1 MKLFILEMFS
11 VPKQYTELRAI
22 DLCRLLGLC
31 ALIICGLSA
40 CAGQATNVLVVGQ
53 PKAVAGTSTVDMLV
67 ASTRAPTVI
76 PGQVFGGDR
85 GLASFAEIEVSIP
98 PHRSSGTIQWPSKLP
113 ANPATDFTAVKV
125 DVVDRSDIIDA
136 LHRRLTRSRNRN
148 VLLFVHGF
156 NNRFDAAVYRFA
168 QIVHDSG
175 TDAVPV
181 LFTWPSAGELT
192 AYGYDRD
199 SATYSRTALEKTL
212 DYLIQDKSVASVSIL
227 AHSMGNWVTLE
238 ALRQMAIRRGSI
250 PKKVENV
257 MLASAD
263 VDIDVFE
270 TQVADMGTQ
279 RPAFTVFVA
288 SDDRA
293 LEASKILW
301 QSKSR
306 LGDINPNVQPYAG
319 YMKAHNIDI
328 VNLSDVKTSGF
339 IHHDKFAASGEI
351 VSLIGKQ
358 IATGQPISDES
369 IGLTDVIAMGAAQ
382 TALKATTLARPLR
395 LGSSVQ

>member
-1 MKLFILEMFS
+1 MRR
-11 VPKQYTELRAI
+11 QYTRRQWIGSSSVLAAY
-22 DLCRLLGLC
+22 LF
-31 ALIICGLSA
+31 IICGLSG
-40 CAGQATNVLVVGQ
+40 CASQATNVLVVAPQ
-53 PKAVAGTSTVDMLV
+53 KAVAGTSTVDMLV
-67 ASTRAPTVI
+67 ASTRAPTLV
-76 PGQVFGGDR
+76 PGQIFGGER
-85 GLASFAEIEVSIP
+85 GLGSFAEVDVSIP
-98 PHRSSGTIQWPSKLP
+98 PHRRSGTIQWPSRLP
-113 ANPATDFTAVKV
+113 ANPATDFTTTKV
-125 DVVDRSDIIDA
+125 DVVDRSDIVA
-136 LHRRLTRSRNRN
+136 VLNRRLARSSNRN

-175 TDAVPV
+175 TEAVPV
-181 LFTWPSAGELT
+181 MFTWPSAGELT

-270 TQVADMGTQ
+270 TQVADMGPQ
-279 RPAFTVFVA
+279 RPTFTVFVA

-306 LGDINPNVQPYAG
+306 LGDINPDIEPYAD
-319 YMKAHNIDI
+319 YMKAHNIDV

-339 IHHDKFAASGEI
+339 IHHDKFAASSEI

-358 IATGQPISDES
+358 IATGQPISDQS

-382 TALKATTLARPLR
+382 TALKATDIVRPLR
-395 LGSSVQ
+395 LGHPGD